1 MEIPDHSRS
10 PGKQAVPDNGSAGA
24 WKLAAVSAAAIFI
37 LSWPQSAAGI
47 AVTGT
52 LKVTGTASAPASGPC
67 GVSDFTQACPD
78 GDCVCVQVS
87 GATISGSATG
97 HANLFATIDNGEE
110 DSSAGCTPIYVSF
123 SANAQVPSEG
133 SSTVSGDL
141 FLVQC
146 ANGKLEGGAW
156 GITASSANLGGGGTV
171 AGTFDGNKGKL
182 ALELT
187 GTLSIPLLLSDPNR
201 SANE

>member
-1 MEIPDHSRS
+1 MPDSGR
-10 PGKQAVPDNGSAGA
+10 AGA
-24 WKLAAVSAAAIFI
+24 WKLAAVSAAAILI
-37 LSWPQSAAGI
+37 LSWPQVARPI
-47 AVTGT
+47 TVTGT

-67 GVSDFTQACPD
+67 GVSDFTQGCTD
-78 GDCVCVQVS
+78 GDCVCVQVA

-123 SANAQVPSEG
+123 SANARIPSVG

-146 ANGKLEGGAW
+146 ANGTLEGGAW
-156 GITASSANLGGGGTV
+156 GITAASADVGGSGTV
-171 AGTFDGNKGKL
+171 SGKFDGTKGKV
-182 ALELT
+182 ALKLT
-187 GTLSIPLLLSDPNR
+187 GTLSLP
-201 SANE
+201 